1 MRSVAS
7 CLHPAHMRGR
17 LACVSFYS
25 TPWERSFLSFFLL
38 VLSLVG
44 AETFCLARKAQGQK
58 RERQKK
64 KRVGGLLSCVW
75 LCLCGVCV
83 CVCDWHPPSGTVRGT
98 VRGTNVFVTC
108 SWDWSSVAPCGDA
121 SCCLGSGRCFL
132 LFIFII
138 HLSPLLPS
146 PLFSS
151 LSSSSPLYLSEE
163 DFFLAE
169 EKIIGVRE
177 CIPLGG
183 GGERRRG
190 GKREEEEERRGVCL
204 SFFCAVSICMH
215 VTYSYSCAYV

>member
-1 MRSVAS
+1 
-7 CLHPAHMRGR
+7 
-17 LACVSFYS
+17 
-25 TPWERSFLSFFLL
+25 
-38 VLSLVG
+38 
-44 AETFCLARKAQGQK
+44 
-58 RERQKK
+58 
-64 KRVGGLLSCVW
+64 
-75 LCLCGVCV
+75 
-83 CVCDWHPPSGTVRGT
+83 
-98 VRGTNVFVTC
+98 
-108 SWDWSSVAPCGDA
+108 
-121 SCCLGSGRCFL
+121 L